1 MRKETSKKVYIV
13 ERTLYDQYSTRTA
26 VFDSYKKAKKEYNE
40 LLKIWEQDFK
50 DQGLYTNWDYSTYDY
65 WHLELYETTIL

>member
-13 ERTLYDQYSTRTA
+13 ERTLYDHYSTRTA

-50 DQGLYTNWDYSTYDY
+50 DQGLYTN
-65 WHLELYETTIL
+65 